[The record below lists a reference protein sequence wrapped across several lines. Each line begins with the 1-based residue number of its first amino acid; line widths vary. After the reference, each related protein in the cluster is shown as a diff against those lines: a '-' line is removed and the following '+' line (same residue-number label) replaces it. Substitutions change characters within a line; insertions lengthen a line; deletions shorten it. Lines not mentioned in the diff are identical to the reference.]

1 MYLIAFFGVSA
12 VVALIT
18 LLVIGYRVFEFL
30 LGDVTGGSLLDRI
43 RAPFGLLVAAAL
55 VAGYHFALWRHDRGL
70 LAAAGPARKRTIEQ
84 VTLVIGQHP
93 DPDALARG
101 VAEATGGAR
110 VTVWLRAD
118 DGGPGLPASGTALP
132 GAASQ
137 APAETVSQ
145 VTAAL
150 DGVTA
155 QHALVL
161 VGHGRL
167 EVIPL
172 HSPPK

>member
-1 MYLIAFFGVSA
+1 VYLIAFFGVSA

-43 RAPFGLLVAAAL
+43 RAPFGLLVGAAL
-55 VAGYHFALWRHDRGL
+55 VAGYHFALWRHDRAL
-70 LAAAGPARKRTIEQ
+70 LAAAQPARKRTIEQ
-84 VTLVIGQHP
+84 LTQVLGQHA
-93 DPDALARG
+93 DPEAVARG
-101 VAEATGGAR
+101 IAEATGGAR

-118 DGGPGLPASGTALP
+118 DGGPALPAAGADSV

-137 APAETVSQ
+137 APAETVGQ
-145 VTAAL
+145 VAAAL

-155 QHALVL
+155 QHVLVL
-161 VGHGRL
+161 VGHGTL